1 MTTMPDRPAA
11 AVRTCAVLACETA
24 STDPA
29 DVINV
34 APAETLPYPVPL
46 CPEHRQQIARARPGS
61 PRSAPASAGA
71 AGRRRRH
78 WAGELVE
85 RGIALADGDGVRWRR
100 GGFSPRLD
108 PRRNFGVLAVE
119 GRVFGSDE
127 RVQLDLVLTP
137 AVVAEAAGPR
147 AALPEAEDPR

>member
-11 AVRTCAVLACETA
+11 AVRICAVLACETA

-34 APAETLPYPVPL
+34 APAQTLPYPVPL
-46 CPEHRQQIARARPGS
+46 CPEHRQQIAQ
-61 PRSAPASAGA
+61 GA
-71 AGRRRRH
+71 AWFAEER
-78 WAGELVE
+78 AGERGQRGVDVVLGGELAE
-85 RGIALADGDGVRWRR
+85 RGIALADGDGVTWRR
-100 GGFSPRLD
+100 GGFSPQLD

-127 RVQLDLVLTP
+127 RVQLDLALTP
-137 AVVAEAAGPR
+137 AVVAKLR
-147 AALPEAEDPR
+147 ALVRLYPEAEDPR